1 LFNSLERPDNHPF
14 EQYRGDFLLRFLCRF
29 LSGDAPLTRLRHTGA
44 MPLDRRSLI
53 AGTGAAA
60 LALPARAA
68 PLSHYGLDAA
78 QFGLHAGAPD
88 DQSARLQRAIDEAA
102 RRRVPLALGPGVYR
116 AGDVKLRAGAQILG
130 VRGAT
135 KLALGRGAPL
145 FSADGGE
152 AVTLA
157 GLVLDGSKQNVQRA
171 LVQINGVRDLQ
182 INECAIENSA
192 GNALALHACAGR
204 IENNTITQ
212 AGDNGLF
219 CLDSRGLTIRGNMI
233 RGCGNGGI
241 RIWQSEKRH
250 DGSIVAENRIEEIAA
265 RSGGNGQNGNGI
277 NLFRAAG
284 ALVRDNAVRSC
295 AFSAIR
301 GNAASN
307 MQVLGNRCEDIG
319 EVALYAE
326 FGFEAAVISGN
337 IVDGAELGVSVTNFD
352 QGGRLAVVQ
361 GNLIRNLRARR
372 PQGGPDPACIGIVV
386 EADSA
391 VTGNV
396 IERAPAMG
404 ISVGTGRFLRD
415 VTVSGNVVRETGI
428 GIGVSVA
435 PGAGHATITGN
446 TIGEARQGA
455 IVGMQWGKP
464 VTGDLTKEST
474 AHYPKLT
481 VANNTIR

>member
-1 LFNSLERPDNHPF
+1 
-14 EQYRGDFLLRFLCRF
+14 
-29 LSGDAPLTRLRHTGA
+29 
-44 MPLDRRSLI
+44 MPLDRRTLL

-60 LALPARAA
+60 LAIPARAA
-68 PLSHYGLDAA
+68 SLSSHGLDAV
-78 QFGLHAGAPD
+78 QFGLHPGAPD

-116 AGDVKLRAGAQILG
+116 AANVTLRPGAHLLG

-135 KLALGRGAPL
+135 RLALARGGPL
-145 FSADGGE
+145 LSGEGGE

-157 GLVLDGSKQNVQRA
+157 GLTLDGGKQASERP
-171 LVQINGVRDLQ
+171 LVQLNGIRNLQ
-182 INECAIENSA
+182 IVDCAIENSGA
-192 GNALALHACAGR
+192 TAIALQGCAGR
-204 IENNTITQ
+204 IDNNTIAE

-219 CLDSRGLTIRGNMI
+219 CLDSHGLTIRGNTI
-233 RGCGNGGI
+233 RRCGNGGI

-250 DGSIVAENRIEEIAA
+250 DGSIVAENQIEDIAA
-265 RSGGNGQNGNGI
+265 RAGGDGQNGNGI

-284 ALVRDNAVRSC
+284 VLVRDNALTRC

-301 GNAASN
+301 GNAASS
-307 MQVLGNRCEDIG
+307 MQVLGNRCEDIA

-326 FGFEAAVISGN
+326 FDFEAAVISGN
-337 IVDGAELGVSVTNFD
+337 IVDGAALGVSVTNFD

-361 GNLIRNLRARR
+361 GNLIRNLRPRR
-372 PQGGPDPACIGIVV
+372 PQGDAAGLGIAV

-415 VTVSGNVVRETGI
+415 VTVAGNVVRDTGI

-435 PGAGHATITGN
+435 PGAGHAAITGN
-446 TIGEARQGA
+446 TIGQARLGA

-464 VTGDLTKEST
+464 VTGDLAKDG
-474 AHYPKLT
+474 AARYAQLKVGDNT
-481 VANNTIR
+481 VR

>member
-1 LFNSLERPDNHPF
+1 
-14 EQYRGDFLLRFLCRF
+14 
-29 LSGDAPLTRLRHTGA
+29 
-44 MPLDRRSLI
+44 MPLDRRSLL

-78 QFGLHAGAPD
+78 QFGLHPGAPV

-102 RRRVPLALGPGVYR
+102 RQRVPLALGPGVYR
-116 AGDVKLRAGAQILG
+116 AGDVKLHAGAQILG

-135 KLALGRGAPL
+135 RLALAGGALL

-152 AVTLA
+152 GITLA
-157 GLVLDGSKQNVQRA
+157 GLILDGGKQSPQRA
-171 LVQINGVRDLQ
+171 LVQINGVKDLQ
-182 INECAIENSA
+182 ISDCTIENSA
-192 GNALALHACAGR
+192 GNAVALQACAGR
-204 IENNTITQ
+204 IETNTITQ
-212 AGDNGLF
+212 AGENGLF
-219 CLDSRGLTIRGNMI
+219 CLDSRGLTIRGNTI
-233 RGCGNGGI
+233 RNCGNGGI
-241 RIWQSEKRH
+241 RIWQSDKRH
-250 DGSIVAENRIEEIAA
+250 DGSIVAENRIEDIAA
-265 RSGGNGQNGNGI
+265 RSGGDGQNGNGI

-284 ALVRDNAVRSC
+284 VLVRDNALKGC

-301 GNAASN
+301 GNAASS
-307 MQVLGNRCEDIG
+307 MQVLGNRCEDIA

-326 FGFEAAVISGN
+326 FDFEAAVISGN
-337 IVDGAELGVSVTNFD
+337 IVDNAAVGVSVTNFD
-352 QGGRLAVVQ
+352 HGGRLAVVQ
-361 GNLIRNLRARR
+361 GNLIRNLRSRR
-372 PQGGPDPACIGIVV
+372 PQGGPDAAGVGIAV

-404 ISVGTGRFLRD
+404 ISVGAGRFLRD
-415 VTVSGNVVRETGI
+415 VTVSGNVIRETGI

-435 PGAGHATITGN
+435 PGAGHAAITGN

-455 IVGMQWGKP
+455 VVGMQWGKP
-464 VTGDLTKEST
+464 VTGDLTKESAT
-474 AHYPKLT
+474 RYSQLT